1 MKDLYRWR
9 PATLVLWASVI
20 FALIHPTSSYIPS
33 SFKPS
38 RSTPSV
44 LWNQGRNEVGE
55 VDIDDD
61 ALVEGTRRS
70 LLLGVSSAIIGG
82 GVNQQPANAAP
93 IFQRRPPKGLFVIET
108 RDELLDSVRREQ
120 VDTPE
125 PTLSAEYA
133 LLKVLPLN
141 NAVFRTLE
149 QNIEAVSILRKV
161 GMDLVDP
168 QSKNSTWTKAHKS
181 IDTALSVLT
190 NKRAQLE
197 PVFNPEDSTEIAILK
212 AERGEVLAEQLREEL
227 IQLSNSTTRLNATC
241 AFEMQKQALITL
253 GFMGE
258 LLVKEFPYRV
268 PSRGKFSFL
277 PRLLGRA
284 TVTFRMK
291 RGNTILGNIT
301 IVADGYTAPITAG
314 NFVDL
319 CLRNFYTGLAVKA
332 MAKKFPS
339 KTDIIP
345 ATVNV
350 LGSFNEGFYD
360 PLTGKLRRI
369 PLEIIRLEKGSGQ
382 PKLSYSTR
390 GSPDVLLVC
399 KTCLTTMGDEAT
411 FESAI
416 LNSKPLL
423 TFATPELVAINHPN
437 SNPNGGSSEF
447 FALTQGT
454 LTDDQRNVLDGEY
467 APFGYIVRGFDLYQT
482 LRPEDVIDAT
492 FVDSFGQSNLVK
504 IRESNFKEVAKGS
517 EAEV

>member
-1 MKDLYRWR
+1 MKSFGMDFMAWL
-9 PATLVLWASVI
+9 LVLYLGFVPRTTSFSSLGVSHRASSRTVLS
-20 FALIHPTSSYIPS
+20 ASTSHDPENP
-33 SFKPS
+33 F
-38 RSTPSV
+38 
-44 LWNQGRNEVGE
+44 
-55 VDIDDD
+55 IDD
-61 ALVEGTRRS
+61 ESSSIQPTRRS
-70 LLLGVSSAIIGG
+70 LLLSASAMIVGG
-82 GVNQQPANAAP
+82 TIDHQPVYGDTP
-93 IFQRRPPKGLFVIET
+93 FTPPKKGLFVVET

-133 LLKVLPLN
+133 LLKVLPVN
-141 NAVFRTLE
+141 NPVFRTLE
-149 QNIEAVSILRKV
+149 QNIEAVSVLRKV

-168 QSKNSTWTKAHKS
+168 LTKTSTWEKAYRS
-181 IDTALSVLT
+181 INTALSILR

-197 PVFNPEDSTEIAILK
+197 PVFNPEDTTEVAILK
-212 AERGEVLAEQLREEL
+212 AERGEVLIEQLRDHL
-227 IQLSNSTTRLNATC
+227 IRLSNATTLHNATC
-241 AFEMQKQALITL
+241 AFEGQKQALITL
-253 GFMGE
+253 GFIGE

-291 RGNTILGNIT
+291 RKNTILGDIT

-314 NFVDL
+314 NFIDL
-319 CLRNFYTGLAVKA
+319 CLRNFYTGLPIKA
-332 MAKKFPS
+332 MTKKFPYGEN
-339 KTDIIP
+339 DVIV

-350 LGSFNEGFYD
+350 MGSFNEGFYD
-360 PLTGKLRRI
+360 PLTAKLRRI

-423 TFATPELVAINHPN
+423 TFATPELVAWNHPN
-437 SNPNGGSSEF
+437 VNPNGGSSEF

-454 LTDDQRNVLDGEY
+454 LPDSQRNSLDGEY
-467 APFGYIVRGFDLYQT
+467 APFGYIIRGFDLYQQ
-482 LRPEDVIDAT
+482 LQPDDVIDAT
-492 FVDSFGQSNLVK
+492 SVDDFGQLNLLK
-504 IRESNFKEVAKGS
+504 IRESSFKEAAKGS

>member
-1 MKDLYRWR
+1 MI
-9 PATLVLWASVI
+9 V
-20 FALIHPTSSYIPS
+20 
-33 SFKPS
+33 
-38 RSTPSV
+38 
-44 LWNQGRNEVGE
+44 
-55 VDIDDD
+55 
-61 ALVEGTRRS
+61 
-70 LLLGVSSAIIGG
+70 GG
-82 GVNQQPANAAP
+82 GVNHQPANGAP
-93 IFQRRPPKGLFVIET
+93 TFIPRSPKGLFVVET

-133 LLKVLPLN
+133 LLKVLPVN
-141 NAVFRTLE
+141 NPVFRTLE
-149 QNIEAVSILRKV
+149 QNIEAVSVLRKV

-168 QSKNSTWTKAHKS
+168 QSKNSTWEKAHKC
-181 IDTALSVLT
+181 INTALIILR
-190 NKRAQLE
+190 NKRSQLE
-197 PVFNPEDSTEIAILK
+197 PVFNPEDSTEVAIFK
-212 AERGEVLAEQLREEL
+212 AERGEVLIEQLRDQL
-227 IQLSNSTTRLNATC
+227 IQLSNSTTLLNATC
-241 AFEMQKQALITL
+241 AFEKQKQSLITL
-253 GFMGE
+253 GFIGE

-291 RGNTILGNIT
+291 RGNTQLGNIT

-319 CLRNFYTGLAVKA
+319 CLRNFYTGLPVKA

-339 KTDIIP
+339 QTDIVP

-350 LGSFNEGFYD
+350 LGSFNEGFFD
-360 PLTGKLRRI
+360 PLTAKLRRI

-423 TFATPELVAINHPN
+423 TFATPELVALNHPN
-437 SNPNGGSSEF
+437 VNPNGGSSEF

-454 LTDDQRNVLDGEY
+454 LPDDQRNILDGEY
-467 APFGYIVRGFDLYQT
+467 APFGYIIRGFDLYQQ
-482 LRPEDVIDAT
+482 LRPDDVIDAT
-492 FVDSFGQSNLVK
+492 FVDDFGQLNLLK
-504 IRESNFKEVAKGS
+504 IRESSFKEAAKGA